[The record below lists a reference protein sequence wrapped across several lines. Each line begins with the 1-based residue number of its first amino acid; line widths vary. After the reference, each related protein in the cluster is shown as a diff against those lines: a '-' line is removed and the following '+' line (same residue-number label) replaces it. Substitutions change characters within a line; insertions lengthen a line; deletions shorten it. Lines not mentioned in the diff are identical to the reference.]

1 MRNKFLIGLIVVGRH
16 GHTILVS
23 GFSLDTRNLYLYPA
37 WCSGQAQLLLLHD
50 MLKTVLLLITTFPG
64 KSYKT
69 HSGLFWACAWIV
81 ESPYTGSEGLL
92 WLGSGCCLLLIGL
105 ERDEYIFESGD
116 GYVLGQEGL
125 IL

>member
-16 GHTILVS
+16 GHAILVS
-23 GFSLDTRNLYLYPA
+23 GLFSLDTRNLYLYPA

-50 MLKTVLLLITTFPG
+50 MLKTVVSLITSFPG

-69 HSGLFWACAWIV
+69 HSGLFWACARIV

-92 WLGSGCCLLLIGL
+92 WLGSGCSLLLIGL
-105 ERDEYIFESGD
+105 ELEMNISSS
-116 GYVLGQEGL
+116 QEMDMFWVRRA
-125 IL
+125 